1 MFVSCDSN
9 NLRWFAANV
18 SNSYQ
23 GQLTHSVALFIGSLP
38 PSHQIRDLSPHLQ
51 DPADAFRPLALLI
64 HIPGSLQ
71 THEVLL
77 QLEVSFS
84 FFSHCLLEHVHP
96 LPIHTASSWNDFSDT
111 SICTACSALCRPIVF
126 NVFNVVLGTG
136 AYILFI
142 PPDFKE
148 VLVIDCFSF

>member
-23 GQLTHSVALFIGSLP
+23 GQLTHSVALFIGSFP

-51 DPADAFRPLALLI
+51 DPADAFRPLALFI
-64 HIPGSLQ
+64 HVPDSLQ

-77 QLEVSFS
+77 QLESLFPS
-84 FFSHCLLEHVHP
+84 SLAAYWNTYTLFQFIQP
-96 LPIHTASSWNDFSDT
+96 LPGMIFPTQAYAQLAVR
-111 SICTACSALCRPIVF
+111 C
-126 NVFNVVLGTG
+126 VVPL
-136 AYILFI
+136 YSMCLM
-142 PPDFKE
+142 
-148 VLVIDCFSF
+148 